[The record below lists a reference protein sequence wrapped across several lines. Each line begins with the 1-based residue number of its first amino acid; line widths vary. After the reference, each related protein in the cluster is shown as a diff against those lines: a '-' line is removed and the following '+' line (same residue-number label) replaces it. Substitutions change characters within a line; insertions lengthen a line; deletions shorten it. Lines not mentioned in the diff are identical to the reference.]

1 MSVKIIGQW
10 DYCPELIPKKTYTE
24 ASHRATM
31 KWRAKNR
38 DHVNKL
44 QRERHAHKMRTDMDY
59 RNMKAAAAKKANAK
73 YKAKLDEARQV
84 LKDIKEYEN
93 NFSDSD

>member
-10 DYCPELIPKKTYTE
+10 DYCPELIPKSTYTE

-38 DHVNKL
+38 ERVNKL
-44 QRERHAHKMRTDMDY
+44 QRERHAHRMRTDMDY
-59 RNMKAAAAKKANAK
+59 RNMKAAAQKKANAK
-73 YKAKLDEARQV
+73 YKAKLDAARQV
-84 LKDIKEYEN
+84 LKDIEELEN
-93 NFSDSD
+93 NE

>member
-1 MSVKIIGQW
+1 
-10 DYCPELIPKKTYTE
+10 
-24 ASHRATM
+24 
-31 KWRAKNR
+31 
-38 DHVNKL
+38 
-44 QRERHAHKMRTDMDY
+44 MRTDMDY